1 MNSYFFKITDDEK
14 KNILTKHKE
23 LYDGYVSLQ
32 KTHTPTQ
39 LSIFDDITDKTGYTL
54 KNSDI
59 IRETKEGMC
68 SECGGGMYEGEC
80 MECGSMNENLDME
93 DLNLD
98 DSMEYMESDDYVYE
112 IELDDEKKYSPMME
126 SFIKI
131 AGKMNLINEV
141 PKPNKQK
148 QKIVESK
155 PIDNKLVSDLDN
167 IKNFMKKINNY

>member
-32 KTHTPTQ
+32 KNNTPTQ
-39 LSIFDDITDKTGYTL
+39 LGVFDDITDKTGYTL

-59 IRETKEGMC
+59 VKEAKEQMC
-68 SECGGGMYEGEC
+68 SECGGNMVEGEC
-80 MECGSMNENLDME
+80 MECGSMNEGWDTE
-93 DLNLD
+93 DLNPEN
-98 DSMEYMESDDYVYE
+98 SMDYMESDDYIYE
-112 IELDDEKKYSPMME
+112 IELEEGKKYSPMME
-126 SFIKI
+126 SFINI
-131 AGKMNLINEV
+131 ASKMNLINET

-155 PIDNKLVSDLDN
+155 PQNNKLVSELDN